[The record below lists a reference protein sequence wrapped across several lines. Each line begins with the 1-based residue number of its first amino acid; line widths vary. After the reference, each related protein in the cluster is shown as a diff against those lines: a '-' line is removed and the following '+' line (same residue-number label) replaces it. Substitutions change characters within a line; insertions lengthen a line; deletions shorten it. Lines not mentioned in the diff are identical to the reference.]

1 MFMKNRRVHKFD
13 KDGDVRGKLYSLLE
27 NEYGKV
33 VYSYTCHLKEHH
45 TLSKKANWG
54 MTITLA
60 LSTIISALSV
70 LLKFNILSQ
79 DHLIWLIVIF
89 SVFSTGCTAF
99 LQVKNYA
106 GKASRHE
113 NAQNELWVVRE
124 RYLTLLAEFSLL
136 ETKVIMSLH
145 NELQRETAIIYKL
158 SPLTGSDSYR
168 KAKNA
173 LKNDEE
179 QFFSRA
185 EINLI
190 LPESL
195 RK

>member
-1 MFMKNRRVHKFD
+1 
-13 KDGDVRGKLYSLLE
+13 
-27 NEYGKV
+27 
-33 VYSYTCHLKEHH
+33 
-45 TLSKKANWG
+45 

-168 KAKNA
+168 RAKNA